1 LRVSDVPILRATARI
16 EGAFSFAP
24 AAQDG
29 AACITVRF
37 HRPGR
42 ADIAS
47 QYGVVFIHALLDGLM
62 ERGDAEAAYAA
73 SRVAVRALELKHA
86 ARRDAEARR
95 ALSCEPQPG
104 SSPVG
109 GYAGEASPAAPPIPS
124 VEGAGHSPSM
134 EPAQPGNTPVGVAAP
149 AGDPLGACPVRV
161 KEVLPDL
168 PPAGE
173 PSREVGP

>member
-1 LRVSDVPILRATARI
+1 LSDIPILRATARI
-16 EGAFSFAP
+16 EGSFSFAP

-73 SRVAVRALELKHA
+73 SRVAVRALELKYA
-86 ARRDAEARR
+86 ARRLDEAARSLSAEQFP
-95 ALSCEPQPG
+95 S
-104 SSPVG
+104 
-109 GYAGEASPAAPPIPS
+109 AG
-124 VEGAGHSPSM
+124 GAGHSPSM
-134 EPAQPGNTPVGVAAP
+134 AAP

-168 PPAGE
+168 PPAG
-173 PSREVGP
+173 GPIPGAAP